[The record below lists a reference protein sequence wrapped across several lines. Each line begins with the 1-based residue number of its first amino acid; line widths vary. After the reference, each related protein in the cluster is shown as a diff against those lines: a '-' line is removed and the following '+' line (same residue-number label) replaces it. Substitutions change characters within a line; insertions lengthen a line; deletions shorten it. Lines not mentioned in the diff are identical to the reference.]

1 MTVWKD
7 TRMLA
12 KAAARSAIQLLK
24 GQKLSTTGSV
34 KNGTKKEP
42 AFIIQPVSVTK
53 ANWRKL
59 YTSGFL
65 KKSDICNGVVQ
76 AVLLDL

>member
-7 TRMLA
+7 TRVLA
-12 KAAARSAIQLLK
+12 KAAATAAIQLLK
-24 GQKLSTTGSV
+24 GQKLTTTGTV
-34 KNGTKKEP
+34 QNGKQKEP
-42 AFIIQPVSVTK
+42 AFIIPPISVTK

-65 KKSDICNGVVQ
+65 KKSDICNGSYKKYC
-76 AVLLDL
+76 